1 MSRPEVDESL
11 RQDFIKVILTKDQR
25 RSKRDKKWTRIRKS
39 KYVELNGTCYC
50 IRKFNIAL
58 SLYGVLEVALYF
70 SEGFSEA
77 ATGGLVVA
85 EALQLLGVTVVW
97 FLGQKSNLWSL
108 VP

>member
-1 MSRPEVDESL
+1 
-11 RQDFIKVILTKDQR
+11 
-25 RSKRDKKWTRIRKS
+25 
-39 KYVELNGTCYC
+39 LNGTCYC

-85 EALQLLGVTVVW
+85 EALQLLGVTVV
-97 FLGQKSNLWSL
+97 
-108 VP
+108 